1 MGRIRQLFLLM
12 LFVSEFVLSNQ
23 EQLCI
28 KEKAYIDSLLPYD
41 THEVGVSCSISYD
54 EYKKTKNHISILVD
68 MNNVLIDGMLNI
80 KESQILE
87 VASLNAGKLIFITPG
102 LDNKLSEQSLCSRLS
117 QINTNIRI
125 LDGGIQVLPVNV
137 APSIPLSMAASA
149 IINGS
154 AVLYNEELNANL
166 PAIFTADHLK
176 DYGLDDV
183 VKDSSKVEVFITK
196 ASKEELKKHVE
207 FLRQTSNNKKPIP
220 TRYTCQ

>member
-12 LFVSEFVLSNQ
+12 LFVSECIYSNQ

-28 KEKAYIDSLLPYD
+28 KEKAYIDSLLSYD
-41 THEVGVSCSISYD
+41 TREVSVSCSISYD

-68 MNNVLIDGMLNI
+68 MDNVLIDGALNI
-80 KESQILE
+80 NGSQLLG
-87 VASLNAGKLIFITPG
+87 VASLNSGRLIFITPG
-102 LDNKLSEQSLCSRLS
+102 LDSKLFEQSLCSRLS

-125 LDGGIQVLPVNV
+125 LDGGIQALPVNV

-154 AVLYNEELNANL
+154 AVLYDEELNTNS
-166 PAIFTADHLK
+166 PVIMTADHIK
-176 DYGLDDV
+176 HHGLDDD

-196 ASKEELKKHVE
+196 ASREELKKHVE
-207 FLRQTSNNKKPIP
+207 FLRQTSSNKKPIP